1 MLLISQRQFFNF
13 ESNGLTIRN
22 ENIWSITTIMTIS
35 ERRLEVNGDDQPVNK
50 ANTSYQLIITKL
62 KTCARCEIKAN

>member
-13 ESNGLTIRN
+13 ESKRLTIRN

-35 ERRLEVNGDDQPVNK
+35 ERRLEMNEDVVTHSQQ
-50 ANTSYQLIITKL
+50 YQRQTHHI
-62 KTCARCEIKAN
+62 N

>member
-13 ESNGLTIRN
+13 ESKRLTIRN

-35 ERRLEVNGDDQPVNK
+35 ERRLEMNEDVVTHSQQ
-50 ANTSYQLIITKL
+50 YQ
-62 KTCARCEIKAN
+62 R